1 MMKRFT
7 KKEFL
12 ALEENLS
19 IVGIE
24 LSKITSLVKF
34 LDLAINNETSLSG
47 MDIANL
53 TSLLKQRIF
62 EINSDFEKIE
72 TLFEV

>member
-1 MMKRFT
+1 MKRFT
-7 KKEFL
+7 KKELL
-12 ALEENLS
+12 AIEENLCM
-19 IVGIE
+19 VGIE

-34 LDLAINNETSLSG
+34 LDLAINNETSISG

-62 EINSDFEKIE
+62 EINVKYEKIE
-72 TLFEV
+72 TLLEV

>member
-1 MMKRFT
+1 MKRFT
-7 KKEFL
+7 KKEIL

-34 LDLAINNETSLSG
+34 LDLAINNESFLSG
-47 MDIANL
+47 IDIANL
-53 TSLLKQRIF
+53 TSLLKQRIL
-62 EINSDFEKIE
+62 EINGKYEKIE
-72 TLFEV
+72 MMFDL